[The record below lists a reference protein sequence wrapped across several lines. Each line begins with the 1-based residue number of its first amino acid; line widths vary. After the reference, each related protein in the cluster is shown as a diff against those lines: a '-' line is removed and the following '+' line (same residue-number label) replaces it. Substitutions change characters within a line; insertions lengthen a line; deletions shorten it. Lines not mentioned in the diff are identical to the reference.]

1 MNLKLTKIGYGKKLH
16 ISEVITQA
24 DGSQH
29 TELLCGCYRPFVSVY
44 TTFGVDKYVANNSEN
59 EMLMFLHINKTN
71 RNLCKSSKI
80 VINNLPL

>member
-16 ISEVITQA
+16 ISEVITKD

-44 TTFGVDKYVANNSEN
+44 TTLNTDKYVSDNSEG
-59 EMLMFLHINKTN
+59 EMLMFLHINKAN